1 VPTVGPENSSVSAT
15 APQRTRTRIL
25 RAATMIF
32 AAKGPDAARVD
43 EIAACARVNKRML
56 YHYFGT
62 KRGLYLSVLQETYER
77 IGQISAE
84 VIDKTRDVRE
94 LLDEMLRE
102 YFGFL
107 QQNPEF
113 IALLNWENSTRAE
126 GLKTIAQFSNPAKPF
141 MTAFHRAL
149 DREQKKFNIQEDVDI
164 KYLMMACLALCTY
177 YFTNHHTLSATF
189 EMDLDDPACTQQ
201 WIDHV
206 RRLILDGIVY
216 RKNSEQENC

>member
-1 VPTVGPENSSVSAT
+1 
-15 APQRTRTRIL
+15 
-25 RAATMIF
+25 MIF

-43 EIAACARVNKRML
+43 EIAACAQVNKRML

-62 KRGLYLSVLQETYER
+62 KRGLYLSVLRETYER

-84 VIDKTRDVRE
+84 VIEKTQDVRQ

-113 IALLNWENSTRAE
+113 IALLNWENSGRAE
-126 GLKTIAQFSNPAKPF
+126 GLRSIQFSNPAKPF
-141 MTAFHRAL
+141 MSAFHRAL
-149 DREQKKFNIQEDVDI
+149 EREQKKFSINEDVDI

-177 YFTNHHTLSATF
+177 YFTNRHTLSATF
-189 EMDLDDPACTQQ
+189 DVDLDDPVYMQG

-206 RRLILDGIVY
+206 RRLILDGIVN
-216 RKNSEQENC
+216 RENP

>member
-1 VPTVGPENSSVSAT
+1 VSTVGSQNRSVSAT
-15 APQRTRTRIL
+15 DPKRTRARIL
-25 RAATMIF
+25 RAATMVF

-62 KRGLYLSVLQETYER
+62 KRGLYLSVLRETYER

-84 VIDKTRDVRE
+84 VIDKTLDVRQ

-113 IALLNWENSTRAE
+113 IALLNWENSSRAE
-126 GLKTIAQFSNPAKPF
+126 GLRGIQFSNPAKPF
-141 MTAFHRAL
+141 MSAFHRAL
-149 DREQKKFNIQEDVDI
+149 VREQKKFNIREYVDI

-189 EMDLDDPACTQQ
+189 DVDLDDPVHMQG

-206 RRLILDGIVY
+206 RRLILDGIVN
-216 RKNSEQENC
+216 RKNPEQENC